1 VRIGVLSDLH
11 CELEP
16 SGSRWINVFEPE
28 HLDRRTDA
36 ALEWF
41 SDARV
46 DLILLLG
53 DMVQFANPGDLAHV
67 LARLAAMAGQVAP
80 LAAVNGNHDLRLGD
94 EFAECAH
101 AHGIRLLSE
110 DPITPAGVAVSGV
123 AVDRGLKPPQY
134 VGVPGGWR
142 GEAGIV
148 VVASHFPVL
157 SEASRLADAG
167 LPYAGDLV
175 NRAEVESR
183 LRSDPRPK
191 VVLSGHIHARCS
203 THDGPLL
210 QFTVGALIEPPFDST
225 IVEID
230 TTGLSVRRT
239 ARRLGAIAP
248 VDPVFAGDDESWQ
261 MTDGRWALRGAS
273 VLGSDLGEDLGRPGD
288 LGVADQPVGDEPD
301 PACVPH
307 QAENPPLGQ

>member
-16 SGSRWINVFEPE
+16 AGSRWINTFEPE
-28 HLDRRTDA
+28 QLDGRTDA

-41 SDARV
+41 SKTQV

-53 DMVQFANPGDLAHV
+53 DIVQFANLSDLAHV
-67 LARLAAMAGQVAP
+67 FARLAAAEVAP
-80 LAAVNGNHDLRLGD
+80 LATVNGNHDLRLGE

-101 AHGIRLLSE
+101 KHGIRLLYE
-110 DPITPAGVAVSGV
+110 EPLELAGVAITGV
-123 AVDRGLKPPQY
+123 GVDRGPSLPQY
-134 VGVPGGWR
+134 VGRPGGWG
-142 GEAGIV
+142 GEAELV
-148 VVASHFPVL
+148 VVASHFPLL
-157 SEASRLADAG
+157 SEASRVAAAG

-175 NRAEVESR
+175 NRADVEGQ

-230 TTGLSVRRT
+230 ATGLTVRRT
-239 ARRLGAIAP
+239 ARRLGEIAAI
-248 VDPVFAGDDESWQ
+248 DPVFAGDDERWQ
-261 MTDGRWALRGAS
+261 RTDDRWTRVELTAA
-273 VLGSDLGEDLGRPGD
+273 
-288 LGVADQPVGDEPD
+288 A
-301 PACVPH
+301 A
-307 QAENPPLGQ
+307 